1 MEVTMAKLFLIPTT
15 LANPINGHVLTNEQ
29 INSIKHLDTFIVETA
44 KIGRQHLKQLDLN
57 NPLQSLTIM
66 ELNKHQQDL
75 VELISPLLKGKDVGL
90 LSDCGLPAVADPGN
104 QVVRLAHDNNI
115 EVVPLIGPSSL
126 LLALMSSGVNGQYF
140 AFNGYLPIDKLE
152 RKQKLDY
159 LISGVNNM
167 SQSQIIIE
175 APFRNQQLLETLVSE
190 LPSNFILSVAI
201 NLMNIEQKVISHSI
215 KKWKTVPVLPDI
227 NKKEV
232 VFVFGV

>member
-1 MEVTMAKLFLIPTT
+1 MAKLFLIPTT

-29 INSIKHLDTFIVETA
+29 LTLINHLNIFIVETA
-44 KIGRQHLKQLDLN
+44 KIGRQHLKQLNLSN
-57 NPLQSLTIM
+57 SLQSLTIM
-66 ELNKHQQDL
+66 ELNKHQQEL
-75 VELISPLLKGKDVGL
+75 VELINPLLNGNDVGI

-104 QVVRLAHDNNI
+104 QIVRLAHENNI

-126 LLALMSSGVNGQYF
+126 LLALMSSGVNGQSF

-159 LISGVNNM
+159 LVSQVNKI

-175 APFRNQQLLETLVSE
+175 APFRNQQLLEIIVHG
-190 LPSNFILSVAI
+190 LPNNFILSLAI
-201 NLMNIEQKVISHSI
+201 NLMNSEQKVISHTI
-215 KKWKTVPVLPDI
+215 KKWKDLSKLPDI
-227 NKKEV
+227 NKQEV

>member
-1 MEVTMAKLFLIPTT
+1 MAKLFLIPTT

-29 INSIKHLDTFIVETA
+29 LTLINHLNIFIVETA
-44 KIGRQHLKQLDLN
+44 KIGRQHLKQLNLSN
-57 NPLQSLTIM
+57 SLQSLTIM
-66 ELNKHQQDL
+66 ELNKHQQEL
-75 VELISPLLKGKDVGL
+75 VELINPLLNGNDVGI

-104 QVVRLAHDNNI
+104 QIVRLAHENNI

-126 LLALMSSGVNGQYF
+126 LLALMSSGVNGQSF

-159 LISGVNNM
+159 LVSQVNKI

-175 APFRNQQLLETLVSE
+175 APFRNQQLLEILVHG
-190 LPSNFILSVAI
+190 LPNNFILSLAI
-201 NLMNIEQKVISHSI
+201 NLMNSEQKVISHTI
-215 KKWKTVPVLPDI
+215 KKWKDLSKLPDI
-227 NKKEV
+227 NKQEV